1 MKFRFLTVGLFL
13 ALFLAQGAYAQNQ
26 YYLPHVANGNFG
38 AVSFRMTFILFNNTD
53 ASVVAILKLTD
64 DNGNPLNVTIGGLGS
79 DDEFIIT
86 LGAGAT
92 NMLQTDGLGNGSVG
106 AATVTTT
113 AAIGVSAIFTVYD
126 ANGNYMTEAG
136 VGSSAPVTEFVLPV
150 DVTGPFNTGLALFNG
165 GSGNAAITAILLG
178 TDGVE
183 TARTTKSL
191 RGSGHLAIFAAGPG
205 QLFPSLSNFRGTLVI
220 QSSVPIAGLVLRQYQ
235 TSAQTSYTSLPA
247 VPRSST
253 KLTMNL
259 AQVANGSYGSVSF
272 KTSFLI
278 FNISPSPAN
287 VALALTKD
295 DGSPF
300 TVSIPGSGPG
310 TGTNSSFTFT
320 LAAGA
325 SVFLQTDG
333 SGAGTSG
340 AATMTSNI
348 PVGAAAIFT
357 VLNSQGQFQTEAGVG
372 DSSVLTSL
380 TLPVDITGSFDT
392 GIAFFNPGTG
402 SIILTFKLLDASGVL
417 VNSKTQPLASK
428 NHLATFV
435 DNLFP
440 GTSNFRG
447 SLAISATG
455 GVAATTLR
463 QYDFGRTY
471 TTLPTASGTAT
482 GKTAVVPLLSKT
494 QTGITALPNN
504 PDVNVNA
511 TLLPGF
517 KLSGTISGAGQGA
530 SVIASAGGNNIFAG
544 TINPLTGKY
553 LVVVPAGTYSL
564 TICYGLSGT
573 PSNAAVTGTYTDPA
587 SVQVSGDTTRDITLP
602 SIALFNV
609 SGTVSGLIGLPAGAG
624 TTLFFTSSNNTVQ
637 GQFTLDAGGNYQGAL
652 PTGSYLVC
660 LNRAPIQFLPLQSE
674 SLELY
679 QIGTLTVGTGP
690 ATGNYAIPATVKLS
704 GTIRG
709 AGLTSMPIGT
719 AVLASD
725 TTAAPITQIA
735 CCAPPAASYATAD
748 LSSQYQMVLAQN
760 RSFTVGVS
768 IPLGEGVSFLG
779 VINYPISSG
788 AVSMGANTTLDF
800 NIPALPRRPNIFG
813 RVTDNSGNGVANVVI
828 SAYSQSI
835 TDAANVGFSASG
847 KTDPTGNYSIAVLGG
862 TNYQLT
868 FFPPTPQP

>member
-1 MKFRFLTVGLFL
+1 MKCKLLTVAFFL
-13 ALFLAQGAYAQNQ
+13 ALFLAKGAQAQNQ

-38 AVSFRMTFILFNNTD
+38 TVSFRMTFILFNNTD

-64 DNGNPLNVTIGGLGS
+64 DDGNPLNMTIGGLGS
-79 DDEFIIT
+79 GSQFNIT

-92 NMLQTDGLGNGSVG
+92 NILQTDGSGSAAVG
-106 AATVTTT
+106 AATVTAT

-136 VGSSAPVTEFVLPV
+136 VGSSDSSTEFVLPV
-150 DVTGPFNTGLALFNG
+150 DVTGPFNTGLALFNA
-165 GSGNAAITAILLG
+165 GSGNAAITAILRG

-183 TARTTKSL
+183 SARATMSL
-191 RGSGHLAIFAAGPG
+191 KGNGHLAKFATE
-205 QLFPSLSNFRGTLVI
+205 LFPSLSNFRGTLVV
-220 QSSVPIAGLVLRQYQ
+220 QSSIPIAALVLREYK
-235 TSAQTSYTSLPA
+235 TSLKTSYTSLPA

-259 AQVANGSYGSVSF
+259 AHVANGSYGSISF

-300 TVSIPGSGPG
+300 IVSIPGSGPG

-333 SGAGTSG
+333 SGAGTAG
-340 AATMTSNI
+340 AATITSNI

-357 VLNSQGQFQTEAGVG
+357 VLDSQGQFQTEAGVG
-372 DSSVLTSL
+372 DSPVLTSL

-392 GIAFFNPGTG
+392 GVAFFNPG
-402 SIILTFKLLDASGVL
+402 SSSMVLTFRLLDASGVL

-435 DNLFP
+435 DNIFP

-447 SLAISATG
+447 SLAISSTG

-463 QYDFGRTY
+463 QYDYGRTY
-471 TTLPTASGTAT
+471 TTLPTAAGTAT
-482 GKTAVVPLLSKT
+482 GKTAIAPLLSRT
-494 QTGITALPNN
+494 QTGITALPND

-511 TLLPGF
+511 TLPSGF
-517 KLSGTISGAGQGA
+517 KLTGTISGAGQGA
-530 SVIASAGGNNIFAG
+530 SVYASAGGTNIFAG
-544 TINPLTGKY
+544 TVNSLTGKY

-564 TICYGLSGT
+564 TVCYLFSGT
-573 PSNAAVTGTYTDPA
+573 PSNTEVTGTYTDPT
-587 SVQVSGDTTRDITLP
+587 SVQVSGDTTRNITLP
-602 SIALFNV
+602 SVTLFNV
-609 SGTVSGLIGLPAGAG
+609 SGTVSGLSGLPSGLTAS
-624 TTLFFTSSNNTVQ
+624 TPTISFTSSNNTVQ
-637 GQFTLDAGGNYQGAL
+637 GQFTLNASGSYQGVL
-652 PTGSYLVC
+652 PTGNYIVC
-660 LNRAPIQFLPLQSE
+660 LLKTPIQFLPLQIE

-690 ATGNYAIPATVKLS
+690 ATGNYTTPATVKLS
-704 GTIRG
+704 GTVRG
-709 AGLTSMPIGT
+709 AGLTSMPTGT

-725 TTAAPITQIA
+725 TTAAPITQIT
-735 CCAPPAASYATAD
+735 CCAPPDTSYATAD
-748 LSSQYQMVLAQN
+748 LSGQYQMVLAQN

-768 IPLGEGVSFLG
+768 VPLGQGVSFLG
-779 VINYPISSG
+779 VLNYPISSG
-788 AVSMGANTTLDF
+788 AVSMGADTTLDF
-800 NIPALPRRPNIFG
+800 NIPGLPRRPSIFG
-813 RVTDNSGNGVANVVI
+813 RVTDSSGNGVANVVI

-847 KTDPTGNYSIAVLGG
+847 KTDPNGNYSIAVLGG

-868 FFPPTPQP
+868 FSPPTPQP